1 MRLRRLLRRRIYNMK
16 KHIAFLSSGMKY
28 LAQLT
33 VRRFSTTI
41 VAVTGSVGKTSTKEA
56 IYAVLSGHMR
66 VRKSPGNLNN
76 ELGVPLAIVGGYE
89 RIETPALWF
98 WLRVIVRALWQLAFA
113 RKDAFPEVLVLEYAA
128 DKPGDISYLLSIAKP
143 HVGVI
148 SAIGS
153 VPVHAEQYPTGTEG
167 VIREKG
173 KLVFALGAS
182 DTAVVNADDVSIKTL
197 LHKIRARTIVF
208 GQSHGSAVRITHVS
222 HTMKGDKIDGLVFK
236 LETVSTSLPVFLPR
250 VFSVAHAGA
259 VAAGVCVGQV
269 FDINAIDALQAIEA
283 SYAPIGGRS
292 AILEGMKDTQIIDE
306 SYNSSPLAL
315 ETALQS
321 LTSVYGPRKIAVLGD
336 MLELGPYTIQ
346 AHKDAG
352 ALAARCVDVLITV
365 GSRARIMAQEALD
378 KGMSANAVHVCETA
392 QDGLEILQRVF
403 RKGDVILIKGSHSI
417 GLESVVKEMTKVGE

>member
-1 MRLRRLLRRRIYNMK
+1 MNTHTHILSRI
-16 KHIAFLSSGMKY
+16 IKY

-33 VRRFSTTI
+33 VRRFSPII

-56 IYAVLSGHMR
+56 IYAVLAGHMLA
-66 VRKSPGNLNN
+66 RKSPGNLNN
-76 ELGVPLAIVGGYE
+76 ELGVPLAIIGGYE
-89 RIETPALWF
+89 QIEKPAFWF
-98 WLRVIVRALWQLAFA
+98 WLRVMAHGVWQLIFVH
-113 RKDAFPEVLVLEYAA
+113 KETFPEVLVLEYAA

-153 VPVHAEQYPTGTEG
+153 IPVHAEQYPTGTEG

-173 KLVFALGAS
+173 KLVLALGAA
-182 DTAVVNADDVSIKTL
+182 DTAVINADDVSVKTL
-197 LHKIRARTIVF
+197 LSKIRARTIVF
-208 GQSHGSAVRITHVS
+208 GQSHGATVRITHIS
-222 HTMKGDKIDGLVFK
+222 HVTTDNKIEGLTFK
-236 LETVSTSLPVFLPR
+236 LENESTSLPVFLPN
-250 VFSVAHAGA
+250 VFSVAHASA

-315 ETALQS
+315 EVALQS

-392 QDGLEILQRVF
+392 QDGLEMLQKVF
-403 RKGDVILIKGSHSI
+403 RKGDAILIKGSHSI
-417 GLESVVKEMTKVGE
+417 GLDSVVREMTKVEK

>member
-1 MRLRRLLRRRIYNMK
+1 MK
-16 KHIAFLSSGMKY
+16 KHVILLSRIMKY
-28 LAQLT
+28 VAQLT
-33 VRRFSTTI
+33 VRRFSPTI

-56 IYAVLSGHMR
+56 IYAVLASRMR

-89 RIETPALWF
+89 CIGTPALWF
-98 WLRVIVRALWQLAFA
+98 WLRVIARAVWQLAFL
-113 RKDAFPEVLVLEYAA
+113 KKENYPEILVLEYAA

-153 VPVHAEQYPTGTEG
+153 IPVHAEQYPTGADG
-167 VIREKG
+167 VIKEKG
-173 KLVFALGAS
+173 KLVVALGAT
-182 DTAVVNADDVSIKTL
+182 DIAIVNADDASTKALIP
-197 LHKIRARTIVF
+197 KIHARTILF
-208 GQSHGSAVRITHVS
+208 GQSHTASVRITHIS
-222 HTMKGDKIDGLVFK
+222 HVITKNKIEGLTFK
-236 LETVSTSLPVFLPR
+236 LENESTSLPVFLPN
-250 VFSVAHAGA
+250 VFSVAHASA
-259 VAAGVCVGQV
+259 VAAGVCVGHV

-283 SYAPIGGRS
+283 SYTPIGGRS
-292 AILEGMKDTQIIDE
+292 AIVEGMKDTQIIDE
-306 SYNSSPLAL
+306 SYNASPLAV
-315 ETALQS
+315 EAALQS

-392 QDGLEILQRVF
+392 QDGLETLQKVF
-403 RKGDVILIKGSHSI
+403 RKGDVILVKGSRAI
-417 GLESVVKEMTKVGE
+417 GLELVVQEMTKVEK

>member
-1 MRLRRLLRRRIYNMK
+1 MRSPPHLPVLNMK
-16 KHIAFLSSGMKY
+16 KHVALLSRIMKY

-33 VRRFSTTI
+33 VRRFSPTI

-56 IYAVLSGHMR
+56 IFAVLNGRMR

-76 ELGVPLAIVGGYE
+76 ELGVPLAIIGGYE
-89 RIETPALWF
+89 RIETPALLF
-98 WLRVIVRALWQLAFA
+98 WLRVIARAVWQLAFL
-113 RKDAFPEVLVLEYAA
+113 KKENYPEILVLEYAA

-197 LHKIRARTIVF
+197 LPKIRARTIVF
-208 GQSHGSAVRITHVS
+208 GQSRGATVRITHIS
-222 HTMKGDKIDGLVFK
+222 HVTTDNKIEGLTFK
-236 LETVSTSLPVFLPR
+236 LENESASLPVFLPR
-250 VFSVAHAGA
+250 VFSVAHASA
-259 VAAGVCVGQV
+259 VAAGVCVGQI
-269 FDINAIDALQAIEA
+269 FDINALDALRAIEA

-315 ETALQS
+315 EVALQS

-352 ALAARCVDVLITV
+352 VLAARCVDVLITV
-365 GSRARIMAQEALD
+365 GDRARIMAEEALN

-392 QDGLEILQRVF
+392 QDGLEALQKVF
-403 RKGDVILIKGSHSI
+403 RKGDVILVKGSRAV
-417 GLESVVKEMTKVGE
+417 GLELVVQEMTKVEK

>member
-1 MRLRRLLRRRIYNMK
+1 MRLLLRLRVHNMK
-16 KHIAFLSSGMKY
+16 KHVALLSRIIKY

-33 VRRFSTTI
+33 VRRFSPTI

-76 ELGVPLAIVGGYE
+76 ELGVPLAIIGGYE
-89 RIETPALWF
+89 RIETPAPWF
-98 WLRVIVRALWQLAFA
+98 WLRVIVRALWQLVFA
-113 RKDAFPEVLVLEYAA
+113 DKDTFPEVLVLEYAA

-197 LHKIRARTIVF
+197 LPKIRARTIVF
-208 GQSHGSAVRITHVS
+208 GQSHGSTVRITHVS
-222 HTMKGDKIDGLVFK
+222 HVTTDNKIEGLTFK
-236 LETVSTSLPVFLPR
+236 LENENTSLPVFLPR
-250 VFSVAHAGA
+250 VFSVAHASA

-269 FDINAIDALQAIEA
+269 FDVNAIDALQAIEA

-292 AILEGMKDTQIIDE
+292 AILPGMKDTQIIDE

-365 GSRARIMAQEALD
+365 GNRARIMAQEALN
-378 KGMSANAVHVCETA
+378 KGMSANAVYVCEDA
-392 QDGLEILQRVF
+392 SGGLEALQKVF

-417 GLESVVKEMTKVGE
+417 GLESVVREMTKVGE